1 MKIMNMT
8 GKKSAFFKALGIIA
22 ATSILVSGCGGATR
36 SKVQPQSLAEISQ
49 TSFDWKQYAG
59 TTVNVMLVDHPWTNG
74 FKATLADFMKETG
87 IKVNLDVVSE
97 DLYFDK
103 LDAGFKI
110 GNGPD
115 VFMTGLDSTIVA
127 QQRDGVIESLT
138 RFINNPKLTTSDY
151 NLADFPREVLDPAEL
166 LALNGKKELFGIP
179 ISTEC
184 YILFYNKHLVDKYLG
199 GVVPTTMPDLISDAQ
214 LITKAGKGEVFG
226 SVVRGLA
233 NADIDILTSLVYNQ
247 WSNTAGKISLPYNVW
262 FKDSWNSPRMTDPSV
277 VKGLSDYAALMAAG
291 PPERFK
297 VDWSM
302 ANDLFKQGKVAFYID
317 ASVFQPGFE
326 DRATSPVAGQVGYAL
341 LPTGAFGGGTG
352 QWSWGIGVSSASKQK
367 EAAWLL
373 TQWFTDSARTAL
385 IGTYTGGPSR
395 QSSAAIPA
403 FNSKLNI
410 NFVTTV
416 KIAMNTARPTS
427 LINEDSAPIVAA
439 ITSNVIDM
447 AKGKDPTSAAQNAQ
461 SQLKSLSK

>member
-1 MKIMNMT
+1 MNFK
-8 GKKSAFFKALGIIA
+8 GKRGTRSALLRVLGITA
-22 ATSILVSGCGGATR
+22 AASMLLSGCGGVTR
-36 SKVQPQSLAEISQ
+36 SKVQPQSLDDLASS
-49 TSFDWKQYAG
+49 TFDWKQFSG
-59 TTVNVMLVDHPWTNG
+59 TTVNVMLVDHPWTKG
-74 FKATLADFMKETG
+74 FKASLDDFMNETG
-87 IKVNLDVVSE
+87 IKVNLEVLPE
-97 DLYFDK
+97 DDYFDK
-103 LDAGFKI
+103 LNKNFK
-110 GNGPD
+110 NGTSAD
-115 VFMTGLDSTIVA
+115 VFMTGLDSTIVD
-127 QQRDGVIESLT
+127 QQHQGVIESLT
-138 RFINNPKLTTSDY
+138 PFINNPKLTAADY
-151 NLADFPREVLDPAEL
+151 NVADFPSDVLDPAML
-166 LALNGKKELFGIP
+166 PALNGKNELYGIP

-184 YILFYNKHLVDKYLG
+184 YILFYNKHLVGKYLG
-199 GVVPTTMPDLISDAQ
+199 GVVPTTMPDLIADAQ

-247 WSNTAGKISLPYNVW
+247 WPSTAGKISLPYNVW
-262 FKDSWNSPRMTDPSV
+262 FKDSWKTPRMTDPAI

-302 ANDLFKQGKVAFYID
+302 ANDLFKQGKIAFYID

-326 DRATSPVAGQVGYAL
+326 DRATSPIAGQVGYAL

-352 QWSWGIGVSSASKQK
+352 QWSWGIGVSSASKHK

-373 TQWFTDSARTAL
+373 TQWFTNSARTAL

-427 LINEDSAPIVAA
+427 LIGEVDPIVSV

-447 AKGKDPTSAAQNAQ
+447 AKGKDPTRAAEKAQ
-461 SQLKSLSK
+461 EQLKSIIK

>member
-1 MKIMNMT
+1 MNFK
-8 GKKSAFFKALGIIA
+8 GKRGTKSALLRVLGITVA
-22 ATSILVSGCGGATR
+22 ASILLSGCGGVTR
-36 SKVQPQSLAEISQ
+36 SKVQPQSLDDLASS
-49 TSFDWKQYAG
+49 TFDWKQFSG
-59 TTVNVMLVDHPWTNG
+59 TTVNVMLVDHPWTKG
-74 FKATLADFMKETG
+74 FKATLADFINETG

-103 LDAGFKI
+103 LDAGFKN

-115 VFMTGLDSTIVA
+115 VFMTGLDSTIVD
-127 QQRDGVIESLT
+127 QQQQGVIESLT
-138 RFINNPKLTTSDY
+138 PFISNPKLTATDY
-151 NLADFPREVLDPAEL
+151 NLADFPKEVLDPAML
-166 LALNGKKELFGIP
+166 PALNGKNELYGIP

-184 YILFYNKHLVDKYLG
+184 YILFYNKHLVEKYLG
-199 GVVPTTMPDLISDAQ
+199 GVVPTTMPDLIADAQ

-247 WSNTAGKISLPYNVW
+247 WPSTAGKISLPYNVW
-262 FKDSWNSPRMTDPSV
+262 FKDSWKTPRMTDPAI

-302 ANDLFKQGKVAFYID
+302 ANDLFKQGKIAFYID

-326 DRATSPVAGQVGYAL
+326 DRATSPIAGQVGYAL

-352 QWSWGIGVSSASKQK
+352 QWSWGIGVSSASKHK
-367 EAAWLL
+367 KAAWLL
-373 TQWFTDSARTAL
+373 TQWFTNSARTAL

-427 LINEDSAPIVAA
+427 LIGDEVDPIVSV

-447 AKGKDPTSAAQNAQ
+447 AKGKDPTRAAENAQ
-461 SQLKSLSK
+461 EQLKSIIK